1 MENNSFKFGEIS
13 RKISYIIDDTQKI
26 VSKFDTEAVENF
38 SKDIEEIKKQKLLTI
53 AFIGQYNAGKST
65 IISALTGN
73 KDISIAPGIVTDK
86 TTDYNWNNV
95 LLTDTPGI
103 CTDRQDHDDIT
114 YKKIKESD
122 LLIYCL
128 TNNLFDDII
137 LNNFNKIAFSE
148 LQKNKIMIVI
158 NKMAGEKGGFDN
170 LVANYKVSLNE
181 SLKPN
186 NFDDFLSCFIEAEEY
201 IEGIEEDDDELIEM
215 SHFNDFVSTL
225 NNFIESKGILAK
237 VSTPIYKTISFIDN
251 SILTLSS
258 KDNKE
263 FLILINRIEKEIE
276 LKKQTASNRISAAIR
291 DLTSSIIN
299 CSNIIIN
306 KIGSSEEEFKLIEKE
321 LDNKIEVLITDA
333 QNRIQKIIE
342 EIYEDLNNNID
353 KQFSS
358 DIGMYVIDSIEQN
371 KINIDYKTISDFS
384 ALISGFKLTG
394 NESKKIIPAL
404 QKFITKSNASKFL
417 KIKDLTRG
425 NEAVKLLKD
434 VVHFFGG
441 KFKPYQ
447 AIKIVKNINNILVIL
462 GPALSLLAV
471 GADVFQLIQDEKKAK
486 ELEQTKQKCYSQFL
500 DMSNKVENAF
510 REEAKQCYKELFDTM
525 LDKIKNIR
533 TDMIAEEKSSNES
546 VLRLKEYKKELENML
561 VLSEK

>member
-1 MENNSFKFGEIS
+1 MENNSFTFGEIS

-73 KDISIAPGIVTDK
+73 KDIAIAPGIVTDK
-86 TTDYNWNNV
+86 TTDYIWNNV
-95 LLTDTPGI
+95 VLTDTPGI
-103 CTDRQDHDDIT
+103 CTDRKDHDDIT

-170 LVANYKVSLNE
+170 ISNYRISLNE
-181 SLKPN
+181 SLEPN

-201 IEGIEEDDDELIEM
+201 IEGIEEDDDDLIEM
-215 SHFNDFVSTL
+215 SHFNDFISTL

-263 FLILINRIEKEIE
+263 FLILINRIEKEVE
-276 LKKQTASNRISAAIR
+276 LKKQTASNRISTAIR

-306 KIGSSEEEFKLIEKE
+306 KIGASEEEFKVIEKE
-321 LDNKIEVLITDA
+321 LDSKIEGLIADTQNKIQSILKET
-333 QNRIQKIIE
+333 
-342 EIYEDLNNNID
+342 YEDLSNNVD

-371 KINIDYKTISDFS
+371 KIDIDYKTIVDFS

-394 NESKKIIPAL
+394 DGAKKIIPAL

-417 KIKDLTRG
+417 KIKDLTGG

-447 AIKIVKNINNILVIL
+447 AIKIVKNINNILVFL
-462 GPALSLLAV
+462 GPALFLFDV
-471 GADVFQLIQDEKKAK
+471 GANVIQFIQDEKNAK
-486 ELEQTKQKCYSQFL
+486 KLEEIKQKCYNQFL
-500 DMSNKVENAF
+500 DMANNVENAF
-510 REEAKQCYKELFDTM
+510 REEAKECYQELFDKI
-525 LDKIKNIR
+525 LDKIKDIR
-533 TDMIAEEKSSNES
+533 TDMIAEEKSNNES
-546 VLRLKEYKKELENML
+546 VLKLKEYKKELENML
-561 VLSEK
+561 IISEK